1 MEVTYLADLQ
11 KWRVYTM
18 KTNLPERKKVIVVG
32 GGFAGIQLVRKL
44 DPRYFNV
51 LLIDKLNHHQFQP
64 LFYQVATS
72 QIEPSSISFPLRN
85 IFNYKKQ
92 LQIRMAEV
100 ENVDQQ
106 SNTIH
111 TTIGSFSYDYLVLA
125 VGCKTN
131 FFGNQNIEKNALT
144 LKSTYDAIT
153 IRNHILE
160 TFEKIISSSEEERE
174 SLFNLVI
181 VGAGPTGVELAG
193 AFAEIKKNVLPRDY
207 KGIDFSRFKIF
218 LIEGSKNT
226 LNNMSDKAKSA
237 SKAYL
242 TKMGVEILTEKIVKD
257 FDGQKVILNDGNVI
271 HTKTVIWAAGVTGN
285 IVTGFLSDI
294 LTNTNR
300 FKVDRQ
306 NKLIASKNV
315 YAVGDIAMME
325 TPSYPKG
332 HPQLANVAINQA
344 KLLAKNLKSLQQ
356 EGRQKDFEYRDLGS
370 MATVGTNKAVVD
382 LPFLHFTGYFAWLT
396 WMFLH
401 LMLILSVRNKL
412 IIFINWAWAYIT
424 KDTSL
429 RLILRP
435 SKKNK

>member
-1 MEVTYLADLQ
+1 
-11 KWRVYTM
+11 M
-18 KTNLPERKKVIVVG
+18 KTNLLKRKKVVVVG

-44 DPRYFNV
+44 DSRYFDV

-100 ENVDQQ
+100 ENVDQPT
-106 SNTIH
+106 NTIH
-111 TTIGSFSYDYLVLA
+111 STIGSFSYDYLVLA

-193 AFAEIKKNVLPRDY
+193 AFAEIKKHVLPKDY
-207 KGIDFSRFKIF
+207 RGIDFSRFKIF

-226 LNNMSDKAKSA
+226 LNNMSEKAKSA
-237 SKAYL
+237 SKSYL

-257 FDGQKVILNDGNVI
+257 YDGQKVILNDGNVI

-285 IVTGFLSDI
+285 VLTGFSGEA

-306 NKLIASKNV
+306 NKLIGSENV
-315 YAVGDIAMME
+315 YAIGDIALME
-325 TPSYPKG
+325 TPSYPNG

-344 KLLAKNLKSLQQ
+344 KLLANNLKSLQQ

-370 MATVGTNKAVVD
+370 MATIGTNKAVVD
-382 LPFLHFTGYFAWLT
+382 LPFMHFKGYFAWLT

-435 SKKNK
+435 GRKAK

>member
-18 KTNLPERKKVIVVG
+18 KTNLLERKKVIVVG

-100 ENVDQQ
+100 ESVDQI
-106 SNTIH
+106 SNTIQ

-285 IVTGFLSDI
+285 IVTGFSSDI
-294 LTNTNR
+294 LINTNR

-306 NKLIASKNV
+306 NKLIGSKNV

>member
-1 MEVTYLADLQ
+1 
-11 KWRVYTM
+11 
-18 KTNLPERKKVIVVG
+18 
-32 GGFAGIQLVRKL
+32 
-44 DPRYFNV
+44 
-51 LLIDKLNHHQFQP
+51 
-64 LFYQVATS
+64 
-72 QIEPSSISFPLRN
+72 
-85 IFNYKKQ
+85 
-92 LQIRMAEV
+92 MAEV
-100 ENVDQQ
+100 ENVDQLT
-106 SNTIH
+106 NTIQ

-193 AFAEIKKNVLPRDY
+193 AFAEIKKHVLPKDY
-207 KGIDFSRFKIF
+207 RGIDFSRFKIF

-226 LNNMSDKAKSA
+226 LNNMSEKAKSA
-237 SKAYL
+237 SKSYL

-257 FDGQKVILNDGNVI
+257 YDGQKVILNDGNVI
-271 HTKTVIWAAGVTGN
+271 HSKTVIWAAGVTGN
-285 IVTGFLSDI
+285 ILTGFSGEA

-306 NKLIASKNV
+306 NKLIGSENV
-315 YAVGDIAMME
+315 YAIGDIALME

-344 KLLAKNLKSLQQ
+344 KLLANNLKSLQQ

-370 MATVGTNKAVVD
+370 MATIGTNKAVVD
-382 LPFLHFTGYFAWLT
+382 LPFMHFKGYFAWLT

-435 SKKNK
+435 GRKAK